1 MDNTSYTPEEPIA
14 AIATALAPSALGI
27 IRMSGKN
34 SIELLSKLF
43 SRPKAL
49 LEAQGNTIVYG
60 WIKDGEK
67 RIDEVLVSVFR
78 APKSFTG
85 EDMAEI
91 SCHGGTAVITTIFN
105 LLLKNG
111 FRQAERGEY
120 TFRAYINGKADL
132 TKAEAIREIIE
143 SRTDSG
149 RGRAAG
155 RLAGSLFEE
164 ISSIKKLVVDTLAAI
179 EVEIE
184 YPEDEETIAD
194 AFDRAGIVE
203 AINRLKSLRDSWKSE
218 KLFQDGARLV
228 LCGKT
233 NAGKSSLF
241 NSMLKEDRAIV
252 SDIEGTTRDWIESWI
267 SIDGIPARL
276 FDTAG
281 LRATDDYVEAVGVE
295 RTHDLSEDADVILY
309 LQDATQKINK
319 DDLLFL
325 KDFSK
330 PVLFVWNKIDKL
342 SDAGIAGDAGNKNDT
357 GTSSDADSPSVSNL
371 LSEKIA
377 LSDEEKKIIPSLK
390 KEIYLSA
397 KKSDG
402 IETLV
407 NSIKDILTFGVD
419 TNREQAGLGS
429 ARQKVAVEEALSCV
443 EHALVAADDNY
454 TLDAVVQ
461 DLEDSLDYL
470 GEITGEVT
478 PDDVLGSIF
487 VNFCVGK

>member
-203 AINRLKSLRDSWKSE
+203 AISRLKSLRDSWKSE

-281 LRATDDYVEAVGVE
+281 LRTTDDYVEAVGVE

-342 SDAGIAGDAGNKNDT
+342 A

-371 LSEKIA
+371 LSEIIA

-429 ARQKVAVEEALSCV
+429 ARQKAAVEEALSCV
-443 EHALVAADDNY
+443 EHALIAADDNY

-487 VNFCVGK
+487 ANFCVGK

>member
-203 AINRLKSLRDSWKSE
+203 AISRLKSLRDSWKSE

-357 GTSSDADSPSVSNL
+357 GALADISKLIS
-371 LSEKIA
+371 

-419 TNREQAGLGS
+419 TNRKQAGLGS
-429 ARQKVAVEEALSCV
+429 ARQKAAVEEALSCV

-487 VNFCVGK
+487 ANFCVGK

>member
-203 AINRLKSLRDSWKSE
+203 AISRLKSLRDSWKSE

-342 SDAGIAGDAGNKNDT
+342 SDAGIASDAGNTNDT
-357 GTSSDADSPSVSNL
+357 GTSCDADSPSVSNL

-377 LSDEEKKIIPSLK
+377 LSDEEKKMIPSLK

-429 ARQKVAVEEALSCV
+429 ARQKAAVEEALSCV

-487 VNFCVGK
+487 ANFCVGK

>member
-60 WIKDGEK
+60 WIKDGQN

-91 SCHGGTAVITTIFN
+91 SCHGGTAVISTIFN

-143 SRTDSG
+143 SRTDSS

-155 RLAGSLFEE
+155 RLAGSLYDE
-164 ISSIKKLVVDTLAAI
+164 ISAIKKLVIDTLAAI

-194 AFDRAGIVE
+194 AFNRDGIVE
-203 AINRLKSLRDSWKSE
+203 AIERLKNLNDSWKSE

-281 LRATDDYVEAVGVE
+281 LRITDDYVEQVGVE

-309 LQDATQKINK
+309 LADSTAELN
-319 DDLLFL
+319 DEDLKFL
-325 KDFSK
+325 KDFST
-330 PVLFVWNKIDKL
+330 PVVFVWNKIDKTE
-342 SDAGIAGDAGNKNDT
+342 G
-357 GTSSDADSPSVSNL
+357 SNP
-371 LSEKIA
+371 E
-377 LSDEEKKIIPSLK
+377 LSDETKKLIPSLK
-390 KEIYLSA
+390 KEVYVSA
-397 KKSDG
+397 KNSQGIDELIECLKS
-402 IETLV
+402 
-407 NSIKDILTFGVD
+407 ILTEGKE
-419 TNREQAGLGS
+419 TNREHAGLGS
-429 ARQKVAVEEALSCV
+429 ARQKLAVEQALECV

-461 DLEDSLDYL
+461 DLEDSLDFL

-487 VNFCVGK
+487 SNFCVGK

>member
-27 IRMSGKN
+27 IRMSGKK

-49 LEAQGNTIVYG
+49 LEAAGNTIVYG
-60 WIKDGEK
+60 WIKDGDK
-67 RIDEVLVSVFR
+67 KIDEVLVSVFR

-203 AINRLKSLRDSWKSE
+203 AIERLKNLRDSWKSE

-309 LQDATQKINK
+309 LQDATQKVNK

-342 SDAGIAGDAGNKNDT
+342 EDSLN
-357 GTSSDADSPSVSNL
+357 DADNSKIAVNVCDVSSVSK
-371 LSEKIA
+371 KIF
-377 LSDEEKKIIPSLK
+377 LTDEEKKLIPSLK

-402 IETLV
+402 IESLV

-429 ARQKVAVEEALSCV
+429 ARQKTAVEEALKCV

-487 VNFCVGK
+487 ANFCVGK

>member
-49 LEAQGNTIVYG
+49 LEAEGNTIVYG
-60 WIKDGEK
+60 WIKDGDN
-67 RIDEVLVSVFR
+67 RIDEVLVSVFK

-91 SCHGGTAVITTIFN
+91 SCHGGTAVISTIFN

-132 TKAEAIREIIE
+132 TKAEAIKEIIE
-143 SRTDSG
+143 SRTDSS

-155 RLAGSLFEE
+155 RLAGSLYEE
-164 ISSIKKLVVDTLAAI
+164 ISSIKKLVIDTLAAI

-194 AFDRAGIVE
+194 AFNRDGIVE
-203 AINRLKSLRDSWKSE
+203 AIDRLKSLNDSWKSE

-281 LRATDDYVEAVGVE
+281 LRITEDYVEQVGVE

-309 LQDATQKINK
+309 LADSTQKINQ
-319 DDLLFL
+319 DDLVFL
-325 KDFSK
+325 SNLKT
-330 PVLFVWNKIDKL
+330 PVLFVWNKLDK
-342 SDAGIAGDAGNKNDT
+342 IT
-357 GTSSDADSPSVSNL
+357 G
-371 LSEKIA
+371 SEKPS
-377 LSDEEKKIIPSLK
+377 LTEELKKMIPVLK
-390 KEIYLSA
+390 KEIYVSA
-397 KKSDG
+397 KNSSG
-402 IETLV
+402 IDELTQVLK
-407 NSIKDILTFGVD
+407 NILTEGKE
-419 TNREQAGLGS
+419 TSRTHAGLGS
-429 ARQKVAVEEALSCV
+429 ARQKQAVEQALECV

-461 DLEDSLDYL
+461 DLEDSLDFL

-487 VNFCVGK
+487 SNFCVGK

>member
-27 IRMSGKN
+27 IRMSGKK

-49 LEAQGNTIVYG
+49 LEAAGNTIVYG
-60 WIKDGEK
+60 WIKDGDK
-67 RIDEVLVSVFR
+67 KIDEVLVSVFR

-155 RLAGSLFEE
+155 RLAGSLLEE

-203 AINRLKSLRDSWKSE
+203 AIERLKNLRDSWKSE

-325 KDFSK
+325 KDFLK

-342 SDAGIAGDAGNKNDT
+342 EDSLN
-357 GTSSDADSPSVSNL
+357 DADNSKIAVNFCDVSSVSK
-371 LSEKIA
+371 KIF
-377 LSDEEKKIIPSLK
+377 LTDEEKKLIPSLK

-402 IETLV
+402 IESLV

-429 ARQKVAVEEALSCV
+429 ARQKTAVEEALKCV

-487 VNFCVGK
+487 ANFCVGK